1 MRRRS
6 WRTSSRRSSRAVLR
20 LRATGSGLRS
30 HPHTSVANC
39 QTTMARR
46 HNGARR
52 TRSATATRSSSH
64 RDADA
69 TLQSQNRADICR
81 VDPALHQVS
90 RHATSTGTRRARG
103 RGVLVIAG
111 GRRTRERLNAEPGA
125 ERAGVPVF
133 GCAGRTTRLVERCC
147 SCAKAIADSGSPFTP
162 RSARAAIRP

>member
-20 LRATGSGLRS
+20 LWATGSGLRS
-30 HPHTSVANC
+30 HPYTSVANC
-39 QTTMARR
+39 QTTMA
-46 HNGARR
+46 
-52 TRSATATRSSSH
+52 SSSQWSKAH
-64 RDADA
+64 TFGHGYSIEFASRCGRD
-69 TLQSQNRADICR
+69 TTVPEPRDICR